1 MAVNHQSSPFG
12 SQSRTRVLLALQ
24 LLDESY
30 ARELSRVLE
39 MPLSNVQKALRTLE
53 IDGLV
58 AARAVGRTRVFR
70 LNPRYFAREALRTL
84 LARLVEPENRLNARI
99 ESMRRR
105 PRRTGKP
112 L

>member
-12 SQSRTRVLLALQ
+12 SQSRTRVLLALH
-24 LLDESY
+24 LLDDSY
-30 ARELSRVLE
+30 ARELSRLLE

-58 AARAVGRTRVFR
+58 AARPAGRTRVFQ
-70 LNPRYFAREALRTL
+70 LNPRYFARDALRTFL
-84 LARLVEPENRLNARI
+84 LRLVEPESHLKSSI